1 MKKSIIDYFDFQ
13 KANTL
18 LEGFSKSTGFVTA
31 ILDLDGNILYK
42 SGWREIC
49 TAFHRKNYETSSL
62 CIFSDTE
69 LASQIR
75 KDEKYHYYKCANGL
89 IDVGLPIVVRGEH
102 VANFFSG
109 QFFFEEPD
117 ISFFI
122 KQAQKY
128 GFDEQSYIE
137 ALKEVPVVSKEK
149 VETVI
154 HFLVNITQMIIEMA
168 VEKYELAE
176 LNEELKSSQA
186 SLMVTQEELDRNLK
200 DLNDSQRIAHVGTW
214 RLKMA
219 TNQVFWTEELYRMHG
234 FDPALPPPPYTE
246 LMTLFT
252 PESWE
257 RLSASID
264 LIKRTGTP
272 FELELETLTKE
283 GSNGWM
289 WVFGEAEKDQNGNIT
304 SLWGIARD
312 ISGRKKREE
321 LLRQSLRENIFKSE
335 LLQKA
340 PVIAAFHDK
349 EQNIVWANQ
358 AYEEATGLS
367 LQDIVGKK
375 CYSIWNLSGPCLGCP
390 VLEAIATGENSEAE
404 LTPQNQDHW
413 PESQGNWLSK
423 ASPIRNEE
431 GSIIGAIEV
440 AIEITERKKIEKEL
454 KQSEERF
461 QLLFNK
467 APLGYQSLDFN
478 GCFVEVNQKWL
489 DTLGYSREEVIGKW
503 FGDFLC
509 PEDVE
514 GFRRRFPLFKSQGH
528 IHSEFE
534 MLRKDGQRIFVS
546 FEGKIAYSAD
556 GEFKQTHCIL
566 QDITDQRMAERA
578 LVESEERF
586 RVAQEISPDGFTILH
601 PVRNEAGEIIDFTW
615 VYENKAIAIINQ
627 TDPQKIIG
635 KRLLDLFPDHRGTTI
650 FEAYKHVAET
660 GETQIFDEINVGEI
674 ISRPTCLRL
683 VVVSMGEEIA
693 IHTQDITERKA
704 AEKTSEENVFRFQS
718 LFNEMSAGAVIYKV
732 LNDGQYG
739 RDYIIQ
745 DFNKAA
751 LKAEG
756 KEKEEVLGKS
766 LYDLRPKID
775 EYGLIPVFQ
784 RVWKTGEPAYY
795 PTKIYID
802 EKFSNWYENRVYK
815 LPSGEIVAIFD
826 DVTDKSLAEESVRKQ
841 NDLFASLLKIL
852 PVGVFMVD
860 SEDGKPLVVNET
872 GKALLGRGIL
882 PDASEHNLSEV
893 YKAYKGDTL
902 IQYPANEMPITL
914 GMKGIK
920 SHIDD
925 MVVERPDGSRLLLEI
940 FGTPVNDAQGK
951 PWASLVTF
959 MDITDRKKAENELL
973 YLSYHDHLTGL
984 YNRRYFEQELKNL
997 DTPENLPLSIIMFDV
1012 NGLKLVNDSFG
1023 HDLGDVLLK
1032 KSAEVIKE
1040 ACRKEDIIA
1049 RIGGDEFVILL
1060 PKTTAAESLQISNQ
1074 IKELASN
1081 EKVANLEV
1089 SISYGYD
1096 TKKTENQSI
1105 IEIIAN
1111 AENHMYRHKLY
1122 ERSSI
1127 RSKITDLIMN
1137 TLFEKSS
1144 REAAHSN
1151 KVSRI
1156 CQSIASKL
1164 DMGKDAVNKMKI
1176 AGLIHDIGKIGV
1188 DEGILNKPGSLTTEE
1203 RGYIERHPEI
1213 GWRLLSSTDEF
1224 SELAK
1229 YVLSHH
1235 ENWDGTGYPNGLQG
1249 EAIPLEAR
1257 IISVADAYDAMTSL
1271 RSYQNK
1277 RSKEEAVKELMR
1289 CSGTQFDPEIVDVF
1303 VNQVLTDE
1311 NFR

>member
-1 MKKSIIDYFDFQ
+1 MKKRIIDYFDFQ

-117 ISFFI
+117 ISFFT

-200 DLNDSQRIAHVGTW
+200 DLKESQRVAQVGTW
-214 RLKMA
+214 RLDLI
-219 TNQVFWTEELYRMHG
+219 TNQIFWSEQLYKIHG
-234 FDPALPPPPYTE
+234 FDPSLPPPSYTE
-246 LMTLFT
+246 LMKLFT
-252 PESWE
+252 PESRE
-257 RLSASID
+257 KLSKSID
-264 LIKRTGTP
+264 LTKTTGNHY
-272 FELELETLTKE
+272 ELELETVTKE

-289 WVFGEAEKDQNGNIT
+289 WVRGEAEKDLNGKIT
-304 SLWGIARD
+304 FLWGAARD
-312 ISGRKKREE
+312 ITQSKKMEM
-321 LLRQSLRENIFKSE
+321 
-335 LLQKA
+335 
-340 PVIAAFHDK
+340 
-349 EQNIVWANQ
+349 
-358 AYEEATGLS
+358 G
-367 LQDIVGKK
+367 
-375 CYSIWNLSGPCLGCP
+375 
-390 VLEAIATGENSEAE
+390 
-404 LTPQNQDHW
+404 
-413 PESQGNWLSK
+413 
-423 ASPIRNEE
+423 
-431 GSIIGAIEV
+431 
-440 AIEITERKKIEKEL
+440 L
-454 KQSEERF
+454 KQ
-461 QLLFNK
+461 
-467 APLGYQSLDFN
+467 
-478 GCFVEVNQKWL
+478 
-489 DTLGYSREEVIGKW
+489 
-503 FGDFLC
+503 
-509 PEDVE
+509 
-514 GFRRRFPLFKSQGH
+514 
-528 IHSEFE
+528 
-534 MLRKDGQRIFVS
+534 
-546 FEGKIAYSAD
+546 
-556 GEFKQTHCIL
+556 
-566 QDITDQRMAERA
+566 
-578 LVESEERF
+578 SEERF

-627 TDPQKIIG
+627 TDPREIIG

-650 FEAYKHVAET
+650 FEAYKHVAKT

-718 LFNEMSAGAVIYKV
+718 LFNEMSAGAAIYKV